1 MIKNRS
7 RLATICAQCLIFT
20 ALAGLVTVSYVKNQ
34 PKGSTESHYD
44 FFGGSQIFNVHDFLF
59 RSYHQDGYDPNKLD
73 VIAHSDLAN

>member
-34 PKGSTESHYD
+34 PKGSTEHHHD
-44 FFGGSQIFNVHDFLF
+44 FFGGSQVFNVHDFLIS
-59 RSYHQDGYDPNKLD
+59 SYHPEGYDPNKVD
-73 VIAHSDLAN
+73 VIAHSSLTN